1 MNQDKKTS
9 SFLKAI
15 NKYAREQSNA
25 ILLEVEEFKK
35 QEIEK
40 ATQEGISDAYKL
52 IQKEVA
58 QKKANIISDFAKREQ
73 ESRKTLFIKRN
84 EIVESVFAD
93 AKAKLIDYT
102 TTDNYAENIR
112 KSAREIASVFENK
125 ACIVYV
131 KEADLSLE
139 NIIREE
145 ISNCTIEVSKDITIG
160 SIKAYCSELS
170 ALVDETFDTKLSLE
184 RESFIEKCNLKVV

>member
-160 SIKAYCSELS
+160 
-170 ALVDETFDTKLSLE
+170 
-184 RESFIEKCNLKVV
+184 

>member
-145 ISNCTIEVSKDITIG
+145 ILSCTIEVSKDITIG

-184 RESFIEKCNLKVV
+184 RDSFIEKCNLKVV

>member
-145 ISNCTIEVSKDITIG
+145 ISNCTIEVSKDITIS

>member
-102 TTDNYAENIR
+102 TTDNYAENIK